1 VSNNYKKGREAE
13 YIARDILKEMG
24 CTVVRSAGS
33 KTPYD
38 LIAWTKEEI
47 YFIQVKRITKVPT
60 VEEIRSL
67 FKKDLNQIAVTQF
80 PRRSHVQ
87 LWVYVPRGGWHR
99 YAIIR
104 DPILEVSPLVA

>member
-1 VSNNYKKGREAE
+1 MSTHYQKGCEAE
-13 YIARDILKEMG
+13 YIARDILKERG

-38 LIAWTKEEI
+38 LIAWTRGEI
-47 YFIQVKRITKVPT
+47 SFIQVKRSTTTPT
-60 VEEIRSL
+60 VAEIRSQC
-67 FKKDLNQIAVTQF
+67 KKDLDQIAATQF

-87 LWVYVPRGGWHR
+87 LWVYVSRGGWYR